1 MLQAAEA
8 VAEAKRELVA
18 VFEAMPRDLQQTMLS
33 APRRAD
39 LLHSL
44 GAHTKV
50 PPEPKDALARC
61 SADRCTVGQQ
71 MCATFPHSLCAIP
84 MCSTTVTCP
93 LQLHSCVGM

>member
-1 MLQAAEA
+1 MHGQSQAAEA
-8 VAEAKRELVA
+8 VAGAQRELVA

-50 PPEPKDALARC
+50 PRGVPDAC
-61 SADRCTVGQQ
+61 SID
-71 MCATFPHSLCAIP
+71 
-84 MCSTTVTCP
+84 
-93 LQLHSCVGM
+93 